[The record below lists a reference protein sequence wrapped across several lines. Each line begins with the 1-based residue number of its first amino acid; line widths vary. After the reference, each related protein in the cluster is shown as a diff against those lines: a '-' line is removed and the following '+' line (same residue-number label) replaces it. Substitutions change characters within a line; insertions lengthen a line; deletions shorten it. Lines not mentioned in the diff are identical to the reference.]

1 MHRQKLLELLKSF
14 GGKIFWVQYIKK
26 DGTFRNDNVRLS
38 VSRHV
43 KGTGKSPSKPT
54 NDIVT
59 AYRMF
64 TQCGDSFAGYN
75 DNDKRKQYFCLKL
88 SRIVSVK
95 CGGKFYHVTPSP
107 IEEETIDLF
116 DSTNDQTNN
125 IIAITA

>member
-1 MHRQKLLELLKSF
+1 MHRQKLYELLKSF
-14 GGKIFWVQYIKK
+14 GGKIFWVLYVKK

-38 VSRHV
+38 VRRHV

-64 TQCGDSFAGYN
+64 TQCGNSFAGYN
-75 DNDKRKQYFCLKL
+75 DDDKRKQYFCLKL

-95 CGGKFYHVTPSP
+95 CGGKIYHVTPSP
-107 IEEETIDLF
+107 IEEEPIDLF
-116 DSTNDQTNN
+116 ESTNDQTNN

>member
-1 MHRQKLLELLKSF
+1 MHRQKLYNLLKSF

-26 DGTFRNDNVRLS
+26 DGTFRNDNARLS
-38 VSRHV
+38 VRRHV
-43 KGTGKSPSKPT
+43 KGTGKSPGKPT

-64 TQCGDSFAGYN
+64 KQSGKSFAGYN
-75 DNDKRKQYFCLKL
+75 DDDKRKQYFCLKL

-95 CGGKFYHVTPSP
+95 CGGKYYHVTPSP
-107 IEEETIDLF
+107 IEEEPIDLF
-116 DSTNDQTNN
+116 DSANDQTNN

>member
-1 MHRQKLLELLKSF
+1 MHRQKLYNLLKSF

-38 VSRHV
+38 VRRHV
-43 KGTGKSPSKPT
+43 KGTGKSPGKPT

-64 TQCGDSFAGYN
+64 KQSGKNFAGYN
-75 DNDKRKQYFCLKL
+75 DDDKQKQYFCLKL

-95 CGGKFYHVTPSP
+95 CDGKIYHITPSP
-107 IEEETIDLF
+107 IEEEPIDLF
-116 DSTNDQTNN
+116 DSANVTDDN
-125 IIAITA
+125 IISISA

>member
-38 VSRHV
+38 VRRHV

-64 TQCGDSFAGYN
+64 TQCGDSFAGYS
-75 DNDKRKQYFCLKL
+75 DDDKRNQYFCLKL

-107 IEEETIDLF
+107 IEEEPIDLF
-116 DSTNDQTNN
+116 DSAHVTDDN
-125 IIAITA
+125 IISISA